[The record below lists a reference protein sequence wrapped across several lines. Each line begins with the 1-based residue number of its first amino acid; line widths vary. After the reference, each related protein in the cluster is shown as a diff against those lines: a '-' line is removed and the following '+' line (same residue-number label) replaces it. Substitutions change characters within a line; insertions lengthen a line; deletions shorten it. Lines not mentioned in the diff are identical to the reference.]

1 MHQLPNTMRHYQI
14 KTDHH
19 RSNIR
24 EIPINP
30 RLIYHRC
37 ICSAHSND
45 NSKNNYHITRR
56 LLAAGAAGT
65 LAMPAL
71 TASAAAP
78 SSTSFIMPPPDTKV
92 HEVKMVLRVTALRG
106 SVPLSWSSDFSTAM
120 EGFGFVVVTQRP
132 KLTDILSDLRGTK
145 TKKKNVPPT
154 TADLITLPDTWIQ
167 GAIQEGLVQ
176 PIPLAK
182 QHRWW
187 STLAPEWQ
195 HLVTRSTITGT
206 PPQRKGGRGGGGEM
220 EVYGCPYRFGCLLL
234 VSRMK
239 NDLKNG
245 SSRNAV
251 VDWNDLLQ
259 PALKK
264 KIAFMDSSR
273 ELVGVALKT
282 LGLSFNSSAR
292 DLGKCGLNEE
302 DVIRRVDQL
311 ASQIRVFGSMDS
323 TRAMI
328 AGEVDVAVGWSDDML
343 PLAARSNDLQAVAP
357 TSGSALWADV
367 WCVPSHASGGAVDG
381 EPSPLIHAWMELGL
395 MPSRAQPSRGLRD
408 GGASPLMLPSLTSPL
423 MSVGWGQEKQ
433 KEPICN
439 LVVINPSREEV
450 GNGLMGGVMP
460 TESVLKQSEFLL
472 PLDDDTR
479 ELHWRCLHAIT

>member
-1 MHQLPNTMRHYQI
+1 MRHYQV

-19 RSNIR
+19 RSSIR

-30 RLIYHRC
+30 RLNYHRC
-37 ICSAHSND
+37 ICAAHPNN
-45 NSKNNYHITRR
+45 NSQENYNITRR

-65 LAMPAL
+65 LAMPTL
-71 TASAAAP
+71 TTSAAAAFS

-92 HEVKMVLRVTALRG
+92 HEVKMVLRIAALRG
-106 SVPLSWSSDFSTAM
+106 SVPQSWSTDFSTAM
-120 EGFGFVVVTQRP
+120 EGFGFVAITQRP
-132 KLTDILSDLRGTK
+132 KLTDILSDLRGAS
-145 TKKKNVPPT
+145 KKKVPPT
-154 TADLITLPDTWIQ
+154 TADLVTLPDTWLQ
-167 GAIQEGLVQ
+167 GAIQEALVQ

-187 STLAPEWQ
+187 SRLAEWPEWQ
-195 HLVTRSTITGT
+195 HLVTRSPLTGAT
-206 PPQRKGGRGGGGEM
+206 TTQRGGGEL

-234 VSRMK
+234 VSRIH
-239 NDLKNG
+239 NNHRN
-245 SSRNAV
+245 SSINLIL
-251 VDWNDLLQ
+251 DWNDLLQ

-282 LGLSFNSSAR
+282 LGLSFNTSAR
-292 DLGKCGLNEE
+292 DLSKCGLTEE

-323 TRAMI
+323 TRAMT

-343 PLAARSNDLQAVAP
+343 PLAARSNDLQAAAP
-357 TSGSALWADV
+357 ASGSALWADL
-367 WCVPSHASGGAVDG
+367 WCVPSNASGGAVDG

-395 MPSRAQPSRGLRD
+395 MPSRAQPSRGLRG
-408 GGASPLMLPSLTSPL
+408 GGASPLMLPSLASPL
-423 MSVGWGQEKQ
+423 MSVGFRKKEK
-433 KEPICN
+433 ERENMCN
-439 LVVINPSREEV
+439 LLVLESPGEEV
-450 GNGLMGGVMP
+450 NGDYGLVGGGVMP

-479 ELHWRCLHAIT
+479 ELYWRCLHNII